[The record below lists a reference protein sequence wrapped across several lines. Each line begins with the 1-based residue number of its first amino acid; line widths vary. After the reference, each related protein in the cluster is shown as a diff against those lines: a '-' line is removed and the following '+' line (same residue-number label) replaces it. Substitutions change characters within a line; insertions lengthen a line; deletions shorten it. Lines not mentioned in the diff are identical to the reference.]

1 MAIAADIQRA
11 MEDSSWIRR
20 MFELGIQLRQER
32 GAENVFD
39 LSLGNPIA
47 EPPPQ
52 FFDELRSFAAAD
64 SPGAHRY
71 MPNSGYVETRQAV
84 ADALSDETGLSYG
97 ADHVV
102 MTVGAA
108 AALNVVVHSLC
119 DRDDEVVI
127 LAPYFAEYLFYA
139 TSHGAKPV
147 VVRCDEHFIP
157 DLAELESKLSART
170 KMVIVNSPN
179 NPSGAMYP
187 ASLIEVLADLLRT
200 KSAEFGT
207 EIFLVSDE
215 PYRKILFDEHAYP
228 FPQLAYERTITVTS
242 HAKDL
247 AMPGDRIGYIA
258 VHPEYDD
265 GGLLMDALIFCNRV
279 LGFVNA
285 PAIMQHLVRNLQ
297 TVTIDTTDYQQK
309 RDYLYDVLTSAGYE
323 VRKPEG
329 AFYMFP
335 KSPVEDEMELVAAL
349 QRHGVLVVPGR
360 GFGMEGYFRISYCV
374 EQRELE
380 GAAPGFAAAMSELT
394 GGG

>member
-1 MAIAADIQRA
+1 MAIAAEIQRA
-11 MEDSSWIRR
+11 MEGSSWIRR

-52 FFDELRSFAAAD
+52 FFDELRNYAAAD
-64 SPGAHRY
+64 TSGVHRY

-84 ADALSDETGLSYG
+84 ADALSDETGLAYG
-97 ADHVV
+97 AEHIV

-127 LAPYFAEYLFYA
+127 LTPFFAEYLFYA
-139 TSHGAKPV
+139 TNHEARPV
-147 VVRCDEHFIP
+147 VVGCDGDFTP
-157 DLAELESKLSART
+157 DLEELERKLSART
-170 KMVIVNSPN
+170 KLVIVNSPN

-187 ASLIEVLADLLRT
+187 SSVIEALADLLRA

-215 PYRKILFDEHAYP
+215 PYRKILFDEHSYP

-247 AMPGDRIGYIA
+247 ALPGDRIGYIA
-258 VHPEYDD
+258 VHPEFDD

-297 TVTIDTTDYQQK
+297 TVTIDTTDYQRK
-309 RDYLYDVLTSAGYE
+309 RDYLYDVLTAAGYD

-335 KSPVEDEMELVAAL
+335 KSPVADEMELVAAL
-349 QRHGVLVVPGR
+349 QRQGVLVVPGR

-394 GGG
+394 GG

>member
-52 FFDELRSFAAAD
+52 FLDELRSFAASD
-64 SPGAHRY
+64 LPGAHRY
-71 MPNSGYVETRQAV
+71 MPNSGYAETRQAV
-84 ADALSDETGLSYG
+84 ADALAEETGLSYG
-97 ADHVV
+97 ADHIV

-147 VVRCDEHFIP
+147 VVGCDENFIP
-157 DLAELESKLSART
+157 DLAELEDKLSART
-170 KMVIVNSPN
+170 KVVIVNSPN

-187 ASLIEVLADLLRT
+187 ASLIEVLADLLRK
-200 KSAEFGT
+200 KSAQFGS

-247 AMPGDRIGYIA
+247 ALPGDRIGYIA

-309 RDYLYDVLTSAGYE
+309 RDYLYDVLASAGYE

-394 GGG
+394 GGR

>member
-1 MAIAADIQRA
+1 MAIAADIRQA

-32 GAENVFD
+32 GPENVFD

-52 FFDELRSFAAAD
+52 FFDQLRRFAVDDA
-64 SPGAHRY
+64 PGVHRY
-71 MPNSGYVETRQAV
+71 MPNAGYIETRQAV
-84 ADALSDETGLSYG
+84 ADALSDETGLPYS
-97 ADHVV
+97 ADHIV

-108 AALNVVVHSLC
+108 AALNVVIHSLC

-127 LAPYFAEYLFYA
+127 LTPYFAEYLFYA
-139 TSHGAKPV
+139 TNHAATPV
-147 VVRCDEHFIP
+147 VVGCDENFIP
-157 DLAELESKLSART
+157 DLDGLESTLSERT
-170 KMVIVNSPN
+170 KVVIVNSPN

-187 ASLIEVLADLLRT
+187 ASFIKALATLLRE
-200 KSAEFGT
+200 KSAELGA

-215 PYRKILFDEHAYP
+215 PYRKILFDEHVYP

-247 AMPGDRIGYIA
+247 ALPGDRIGYIA
-258 VHPEYDD
+258 VHPDFDD
-265 GGLLMDALIFCNRV
+265 GGELMNALIFCNRV

-285 PAIMQHLVRNLQ
+285 PAIMQHLVRELQ

-309 RDYLYDVLTSAGYE
+309 RDYLYDVLTASGYD

-335 KSPVEDEMELVAAL
+335 RSPVADEMELVAAL
-349 QRHGVLVVPGR
+349 QRQGVLVVPGR
-360 GFGMEGYFRISYCV
+360 GFGMDGYFRISYCV

-394 GGG
+394 GA